1 MKKFFICMLMLAAA
15 MPASAQWVL
24 YQRSADTDE
33 HYDAKFVSRTG
44 RQLKLWTLTNYS
56 SPVTNLEGK
65 QLLSEKALT
74 TIDCDAHKTG
84 SEQVLKYSRKNAEG
98 ELVGAMETALR
109 LIPVRKGS
117 SDELLL
123 EKLCH

>member
-1 MKKFFICMLMLAAA
+1 MKKFLACVVILFAA
-15 MPASAQWVL
+15 MPASAEWVL

-33 HYDAKFVSRTG
+33 FYDSTFVSRTG
-44 RQLKLWTLTNYS
+44 RQLKLWTLTNYP

-74 TIDCDAHKTG
+74 TVDCDVRKTG

-98 ELVGAMETALR
+98 ELVGSMETMLR
-109 LIPVRKGS
+109 LIAVRKAS

-123 EKLCH
+123 EKLCQ

>member
-1 MKKFFICMLMLAAA
+1 MKKLFICMVMLAAA
-15 MPASAQWVL
+15 TPALAEWVL

-33 HYDAKFVSRTG
+33 LYDAKFVSRTG
-44 RQLKLWTLTNYS
+44 RQLKLWTLTNYP

-74 TIDCDAHKTG
+74 TIDCDARKTG

-109 LIPVRKGS
+109 LISVRKGS

-123 EKLCH
+123 EKLCQ

>member
-33 HYDAKFVSRTG
+33 LYDAKFVSRTG
-44 RQLKLWTLTNYS
+44 RQLKLWTLTNYP

-74 TIDCDAHKTG
+74 TIDCDARKTG

-109 LIPVRKGS
+109 LISVRKGS

-123 EKLCH
+123 EKLCQ

>member
-1 MKKFFICMLMLAAA
+1 MKKFLICMLMLAAA
-15 MPASAQWVL
+15 TPASAEWVL

-33 HYDAKFVSRTG
+33 LYDAKFVSRTG
-44 RQLKLWTLTNYS
+44 RQLKLWTLTNYP

-74 TIDCDAHKTG
+74 TIDCDARKTG

-123 EKLCH
+123 EKLCQ

>member
-33 HYDAKFVSRTG
+33 LYDAKFVSRTG
-44 RQLKLWTLTNYS
+44 RQLKLWTLTNYP

-123 EKLCH
+123 EKLCQ

>member
-1 MKKFFICMLMLAAA
+1 

-33 HYDAKFVSRTG
+33 LYDAKFVSRTG
-44 RQLKLWTLTNYS
+44 RQLKLWTLTNYP

-74 TIDCDAHKTG
+74 TIDCDARKTG

-109 LIPVRKGS
+109 LISVRKGS

-123 EKLCH
+123 EKLCQ

>member
-1 MKKFFICMLMLAAA
+1 MKKLFICMMMLAAA
-15 MPASAQWVL
+15 TPALAEWVL

-33 HYDAKFVSRTG
+33 LYDAKFVSRTG
-44 RQLKLWTLTNYS
+44 RHLKLWTLTNYP

-74 TIDCDAHKTG
+74 TIDCDTRKIG
-84 SEQVLKYSRKNAEG
+84 SERVLKYSRKNAEG

-109 LIPVRKGS
+109 LISVRKGS